1 MIDFPMRSWRATVKT
16 MAVSPVFS
24 RVQKELKESNANL
37 FTGEKM
43 KHVLV
48 YSGLVSNNNNYT
60 FSKEKNL
67 IST

>member
-1 MIDFPMRSWRATVKT
+1 MIDFPMRSWKATVKT

-43 KHVLV
+43 KRARLHW
-48 YSGLVSNNNNYT
+48 
-60 FSKEKNL
+60 FS
-67 IST
+67 I

>member
-48 YSGLVSNNNNYT
+48 YSGLVSNN
-60 FSKEKNL
+60 
-67 IST
+67 